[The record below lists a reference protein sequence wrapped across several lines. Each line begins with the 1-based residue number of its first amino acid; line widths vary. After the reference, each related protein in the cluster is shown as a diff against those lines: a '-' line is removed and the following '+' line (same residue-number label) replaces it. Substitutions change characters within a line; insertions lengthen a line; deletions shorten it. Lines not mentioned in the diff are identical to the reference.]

1 MHSCK
6 YCGKEYKKESTLAAH
21 LCEPKRRHQ
30 QQNETGVQLGFKAYI
45 RFYELTQGSAKLKTY
60 DDFSGSPYYMAFV
73 KFGRYLVAIRCIN
86 TGSFIDWL
94 LKNNKK
100 IDYWTKEAFYLEWMR
115 EYLKKENVKDSL
127 ERALK
132 EMQDLA
138 DDDAKLNGE
147 FNNYFR
153 LANANRICQHIAN
166 GRISPWIVFNCASGV
181 EFLETLNEEQLSMII
196 EWIDPDYW
204 QRKFTDYMADTEW
217 TKHILKQAGL

>member
-1 MHSCK
+1 MYSCK
-6 YCGKEYKKESTLAAH
+6 YCKKEFKKESTLAAH

-30 QQNETGVQLGFKAYI
+30 QQNETGVQLGFKTYL

-60 DDFSGSPYYMAFV
+60 EDFVASPYYMAFV

-115 EYLKKENVKDSL
+115 EYLKKENVKDAL

-153 LANANRICQHIAN
+153 QANANRICQHIAN
-166 GRISPWIVFNCASGV
+166 GRISPWIVFNCTSGV

-204 QRKFTDYMADTEW
+204 QRKFKDYMADTEW

>member
-1 MHSCK
+1 MYACK
-6 YCGKEYKKESTLAAH
+6 YCGKEYKKESTLGAH

-30 QQNETGVQLGFKAYI
+30 QKNETGVQLGFKAYI

-60 DDFSGSPYYMAFV
+60 EDFSSSPYYMAFV

-86 TGSFIDWL
+86 TSSFIDWL

-100 IDYWTKEAFYLEWMR
+100 IDYWTKDAFYLEWMR
-115 EYLKKENVKDSL
+115 EYLKKENVKDAL

-132 EMQDLA
+132 EMQNLS

-153 LANANRICQHIAN
+153 LASANRICQHIAN

-181 EFLETLNEEQLSMII
+181 EFLDQLNQEQLNTII

-204 QRKFTDYMADTEW
+204 QRKFKDYMADTEW
-217 TKHILKQAGL
+217 TNHILEQAGL

>member
-1 MHSCK
+1 MYSCK
-6 YCGKEYKKESTLAAH
+6 YCKKEFKKESTLAAH

-30 QQNETGVQLGFKAYI
+30 QQNETGVQLGFKAYL

-60 DDFSGSPYYMAFV
+60 EDFVASPYYMAFV

-115 EYLKKENVKDSL
+115 EYLKKENVKDAL

-138 DDDAKLNGE
+138 DDDSKLNGE

-153 LANANRICQHIAN
+153 QANANRICQHIAN

>member
-1 MHSCK
+1 MYSCK
-6 YCGKEYKKESTLAAH
+6 YCKKEFKKESTLAAH

-30 QQNETGVQLGFKAYI
+30 QQNETGVQLGFKTYL

-60 DDFSGSPYYMAFV
+60 EDFVASPYYMAFV

-115 EYLKKENVKDSL
+115 EYLKKENVKDAL

-138 DDDAKLNGE
+138 DDDSKLNGE

-153 LANANRICQHIAN
+153 QANANRICQHIAN
-166 GRISPWIVFNCASGV
+166 GRISPWIVFNCTSGV